1 MTRRGWLLFAAMA
14 VIWGIPYLLIKIAV
28 GELTPVTLVF
38 FRTAVGATLLLPIA
52 AARGGLR
59 PLLPYWRWVLAYT
72 IVEVALPWFL
82 LSDAERRLSSS
93 LTGLLVAAVPLI
105 GAVVTWLTRGDERLD
120 PRRVGGLVVGLVG
133 VGALVGLDVSF
144 RDLGAVGE
152 VALVAVGY
160 ATGPII
166 VSRRLPRV
174 PAIGV
179 VAASLVVT
187 ALVYAPLGLRQLPST
202 MPSPRVVLAVAILA
216 VVCTALAFL
225 LFFALIGEVGPV
237 RATVI
242 TYFNPAVALLLGVT
256 LLDEPFTLGA
266 VVGFS
271 LILTGSLLA
280 TRRASGPAAGEAS
293 STSSSSAS
301 AAPGRSGRPRQ
312 SPGSRKWPRVR
323 RAR

>member
-1 MTRRGWLLFAAMA
+1 MA
-14 VIWGIPYLLIKIAV
+14 VIWGVPYLLIKIAV

-38 FRTAVGATLLLPIA
+38 LRTALGAALLLPIA
-52 AARGGLR
+52 AARGGLA

-72 IVEVALPWFL
+72 VVEVSLPWFL

-93 LTGLLVAAVPLI
+93 LTGLLIAAVPLI
-105 GAVVTWLTRGDERLD
+105 GAVVAWLTRGDDRLD
-120 PRRVGGLVVGLVG
+120 LRRIAGLVLGLLG

-152 VALVAVGY
+152 VALVALGY

-166 VSRRLPRV
+166 VARRLPSV
-174 PAIGV
+174 PSIGV

-187 ALVYAPLGLRQLPST
+187 ALVYAPLGLRQLPT
-202 MPSPRVVLAVAILA
+202 TVPSPQVLLAVAILA

-256 LLDEPFTLGA
+256 LLHEPFTLGA

-271 LILTGSLLA
+271 LILLGSVLA
-280 TRRASGPAAGEAS
+280 TRRTSALAGSAAVP
-293 STSSSSAS
+293 SSSPWG
-301 AAPGRSGRPRQ
+301 AAARDTRER
-312 SPGSRKWPRVR
+312 RR
-323 RAR
+323 RARGSGR